1 MYAKSHEHAG
11 VNKKIRKKQTTK
23 VTEPQSSL
31 CRVEALE
38 APAKRSLANGNDK
51 QALQVLCSHFQ
62 AILEQLPFLHLP
74 LHIHHHLSQR
84 PLNPQQK
91 VLNRQS
97 IAQIRG
103 TTSEYASYLFG
114 EGVEEAAEEQP
125 GRVADFP
132 VVAAHPLGGVSGG
145 TEARGLRGSSEEAGR
160 GGRAGEAAPGGRRE
174 GVVPEVVPAK
184 PPGAT
189 GRQEERDP
197 TGA

>member
-1 MYAKSHEHAG
+1 MYTKSHEHAG

-38 APAKRSLANGNDK
+38 APAKRSLAMTSKPCKSFAPTSRQSFSNSPSST
-51 QALQVLCSHFQ
+51 SHFTS
-62 AILEQLPFLHLP
+62 ITT
-74 LHIHHHLSQR
+74 S
-84 PLNPQQK
+84 LNGPETPTK
-91 VLNRQS
+91 VLNLQS

-103 TTSEYASYLFG
+103 TTSEDARYLFG
-114 EGVEEAAEEQP
+114 EGVKEAVEEQP
-125 GRVADFP
+125 GGVADVP

-197 TGA
+197 AGA

>member
-1 MYAKSHEHAG
+1 
-11 VNKKIRKKQTTK
+11 
-23 VTEPQSSL
+23 
-31 CRVEALE
+31 
-38 APAKRSLANGNDK
+38 
-51 QALQVLCSHFQ
+51 LQVLCSHFQ

-145 TEARGLRGSSEEAGR
+145 TEARGLRGSGEEAGR

-174 GVVPEVVPAK
+174 GVVPEVVPAE

-189 GRQEERDP
+189 RRKEGRDPPGACGRGGVATGGAGGGDTGEERVGEGDE
-197 TGA
+197 GGGLAKRDAERGSAWGRRGGE